1 MILFSR
7 TSAYACSAIC
17 AGLLSMLLISC
28 GSSSPAEESLTTA
41 AEIPP
46 ATETIPDSA
55 DKGTEP
61 PDAEA
66 SAEVPAFGNQG
77 VSQSMV
83 TDDRAGEAVNLT
95 LNLLQQ
101 VSTTTLI
108 SLGFSSAAAN
118 TCEEFDDSEAEDSCN
133 GVLSDIES
141 TCAEAADLIPSDSV
155 FSDSMGCR
163 VYFEAMIVAIADPE
177 ESARMCNELET
188 EEEANICQGW
198 AENLSEVGDMCDA
211 AGDEREICLAAMF
224 EVVSDFGLAPVV
236 PMLSDLTDANCEA
249 RQSDI
254 ERDRCTV
261 VVALSS
267 VFSNICVAVADESE
281 QDDCQK
287 VFAPTTEYVIALMD
301 VAFASAAACYES
313 FEEGIELEDCA
324 MILIL
329 VAGNALCDE
338 LELGELED
346 LCFNDSDLCNF
357 AVSGFGS
364 GEERC
369 LDAQSQVSEGC
380 EGLPAGP
387 VQDGCRLAESGC
399 SAIAIDIRREA
410 CVASLEGMNNLAAC
424 IAISSDISE
433 RVACVRDLDT
443 G

>member
-7 TSAYACSAIC
+7 SSAYACSAIC
-17 AGLLSMLLISC
+17 AGLLSVLLISC

-46 ATETIPDSA
+46 ATETIPEIA
-55 DKGTEP
+55 DKDTEM
-61 PDAEA
+61 PDAET
-66 SAEVPAFGNQG
+66 SADVPAFGNQG

-118 TCEEFDDSEAEDSCN
+118 TCEEFDDSEAEDSCK

-141 TCAEAADLIPSDSV
+141 TCTEAADLIPSDSV
-155 FSDSMGCR
+155 FLDSMGCR

-188 EEEANICQGW
+188 EEVANICQGW

-254 ERDRCTV
+254 ERDRCTT

-267 VFSNICVAVADESE
+267 VFSSICEVVADESE
-281 QDDCQK
+281 RDDCQK

-301 VAFASAAACYES
+301 VAFASASACYES
-313 FEEGIELEDCA
+313 FEEGIELEDCTMVLLLA
-324 MILIL
+324 
-329 VAGNALCDE
+329 ASNALCDE
-338 LELGELED
+338 LDPTVQED
-346 LCFNDSDLCNF
+346 LCFSNSDLCNF

-369 LDAQSQVSEGC
+369 LNALDQVSEGC

-387 VQDGCRLAESGC
+387 AQEGCRLAESGC
-399 SAIAIDIRREA
+399 SAITIDIRREA

-433 RVACVRDLDT
+433 RVACMRDLDT